1 MDIISVRKSEIKL
14 ISYIQDEDKKPFE
27 YHIFIYTNGLQDIT
41 YLRFKSKDSFL
52 IARDKCMAKIDEQS
66 ISSENINEFLTIE
79 YNI

>member
-1 MDIISVRKSEIKL
+1 MDILSVRKSEIKS

-27 YHIFIYTNGLQDIT
+27 YHILIYTNGLEDIS

-52 IARDKCMAKIDEQS
+52 IARDKCIQQINEQS
-66 ISSENINEFLTIE
+66 ISLENINEFLTIE